1 MGLQTGV
8 VTLEIIMNNPQKAEI
23 DLPFDLIKPL
33 LDICL
38 KDWASYS
45 TSICSILLNTALF
58 SIPKK

>member
-1 MGLQTGV
+1 MGLQTGE

-38 KDWASYS
+38 RTGHRTPQAF
-45 TSICSILLNTALF
+45 ALF